1 MNNINTFRWQ
11 IPSGEAFHRI
21 IFFCFSLLL
30 YNQHFII
37 KMSST
42 QLLFLDSDHAN
53 QIGTTPSDLIFN
65 LNFNVAN
72 DMSGYAMAIQSISI
86 PNMVYPINSNNNKI
100 YWKEDGGAVITSTL
114 TENNYSGMEM
124 ATELQTQ
131 LNADTGIA
139 RVYTVTYDSQSKK
152 LNINTGI
159 LPNTIE
165 FVDGNNNAYAELGF
179 NSSAG
184 SANQYTGAYPV
195 YLSGTQ
201 YIDIQAD
208 ITTNNYS
215 SNGKTNI
222 LERIPLTAN
231 FGSIIT
237 YQNAS
242 DDYIDLNE
250 DSINT
255 LEIRVLDDKGNLWQ
269 LPQNAQISI
278 VCKLKQ
284 FL

>member
-1 MNNINTFRWQ
+1 
-11 IPSGEAFHRI
+11 
-21 IFFCFSLLL
+21 
-30 YNQHFII
+30 
-37 KMSST
+37 MSST

-53 QIGTTPSDLIFN
+53 HIGGTPSDLIFN

-72 DMSGYAMAIQSISI
+72 DMSGYALAVQSVSI
-86 PNMVYPINSNNNKI
+86 PNMVYPINSKNNKI
-100 YWKEDGGAVITSTL
+100 YWKEDGGATITSTL
-114 TENNYSGMEM
+114 TENNYSGTQV

-139 RVYTVTYDSQSKK
+139 RVYAVSYDTQSKK
-152 LNINTGI
+152 LTIDTGI
-159 LPNTIE
+159 LPNTIQ
-165 FVDGNNNAYAELGF
+165 FVSGDNDAYIELGF
-179 NSSAG
+179 EGDSSAL
-184 SANQYTGAYPV
+184 NQYEGAYPV
-195 YLSGTQ
+195 YLAGSQ

-222 LERIPLTAN
+222 LERIPLNFN

-237 YQNAS
+237 YQNTT

-255 LEIRVLDDKGNLWQ
+255 LEVRILNDKGNLWE
-269 LPQNAQISI
+269 LPANAQVSL